1 MFMNNSNVNNPRR
14 KEKMKKGHI
23 SLVFFSLFLLALI
36 GSLLFGEQQRRR
48 VPWEERSPKVG
59 KKVPDIMIYDKNLNK
74 VPLSNLYKDSLLVIQ
89 WGGCT

>member
-1 MFMNNSNVNNPRR
+1 
-14 KEKMKKGHI
+14 MKKGRI
-23 SLVFFSLFLLALI
+23 SSVFFSLFVLLLL
-36 GSLLFGEQQRRR
+36 GSFLKGQQQQRQQRRPR

-59 KKVPDIMIYDKNLNK
+59 KKVPDIMIYDKDLNK